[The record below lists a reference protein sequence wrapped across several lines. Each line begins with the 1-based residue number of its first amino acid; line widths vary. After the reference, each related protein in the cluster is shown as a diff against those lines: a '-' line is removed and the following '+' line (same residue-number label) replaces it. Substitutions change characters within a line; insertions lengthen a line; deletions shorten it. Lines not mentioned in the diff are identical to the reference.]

1 MSANITPEQADLLE
15 ILGTRRY
22 FLRSSVEG
30 LTDEQ
35 AAATPTVSE
44 LCLGGL
50 IKHVASTE
58 SEWADFI
65 VRGPVTGGGMEWSEE
80 AVAAY
85 GNQFRM
91 LDGETVEGILADY
104 EKVATRTDAL
114 VLSEDLNKRWP
125 LPEAPW
131 FEKGATRSVRQVFLH
146 VAAETAQHA
155 GHADIIR
162 ETIYGKKSMG

>member
-1 MSANITPEQADLLE
+1 MSETMTPEQADLIE
-15 ILGTRRY
+15 ILRTRRG
-22 FLRSSVEG
+22 FLKFAVQG

-35 AAATPTVSE
+35 AALTPTVSA

-50 IKHVASTE
+50 IKHVTATE
-58 SEWADFI
+58 AEWARF
-65 VRGPVTGGGMEWSEE
+65 VVEGPHTGSMEWSEE

-91 LDGETVEGILADY
+91 LDGETLEGLLAAYD
-104 EKVATRTDAL
+104 EVAARIDAL
-114 VLSEDLNKRWP
+114 VLSEDLDHRWP

-146 VAAETAQHA
+146 LAGEVAHHS

-162 ETIYGKKSMG
+162 ESIDGQKSMG